1 MYSEYKK
8 EGAMMTLETLLSQ
21 LGDERA
27 MEFRMLFQFA
37 SDKEKEAVLNSNL
50 DALSLHSLLLAT
62 QGSCST
68 EGINDNQLIE
78 MITYAQENNLSLGQ
92 VNELIKRVT
101 VDNEPFE

>member
-1 MYSEYKK
+1 
-8 EGAMMTLETLLSQ
+8 MTLDTLLSQ

-68 EGINDNQLIE
+68 GAIDDNQLIE
-78 MITYAQENNLSLGQ
+78 MIIYA
-92 VNELIKRVT
+92 ELIKRVT
-101 VDNEPFE
+101 VDGESID